1 MKRTCLFLLV
11 FAAFAATISAQSNAP
26 SKPVAIRVGGGE
38 FRAEVDSRPRMVVPV
53 AMVASSV
60 FKNSA
65 PFERTALELLNAKRE
80 ERGLKPLSWSNKLL
94 SVARLHSQN
103 MAEYDFFSH
112 KGIDGKYVSDRAD
125 QSNIGDWESIGEN
138 IAFNRGFDDPVAKA
152 VKLWLSSPSH
162 FNNIMNPMW
171 KETAI
176 GIAIR
181 EDGSYYFTQVFVR

>member
-1 MKRTCLFLLV
+1 
-11 FAAFAATISAQSNAP
+11 
-26 SKPVAIRVGGGE
+26 
-38 FRAEVDSRPRMVVPV
+38 
-53 AMVASSV
+53 
-60 FKNSA
+60 
-65 PFERTALELLNAKRE
+65 
-80 ERGLKPLSWSNKLL
+80 
-94 SVARLHSQN
+94 

-125 QSNIGDWESIGEN
+125 SMNIGDWESIGEN

-181 EDGSYYFTQVFVR
+181 EDGSYYFTQVFTR

>member
-1 MKRTCLFLLV
+1 MKRTCLYLLV
-11 FAAFAATISAQSNAP
+11 IAAFAASISAQNNTAN
-26 SKPVAIRVGGGE
+26 KPVAVRVGAGE
-38 FRAEVDSRPRMVVPV
+38 FRSDVDSRPRVVVPV
-53 AMVASSV
+53 ALVASSV

-65 PFERTALELLNAKRE
+65 PFERTALDLLNAKRE
-80 ERGLKPLSWSNKLL
+80 ERGLKPLAWSNKLL

-125 QSNIGDWESIGEN
+125 ATGIGDWESIGEN
-138 IAFNRGFDDPVAKA
+138 IAFNRGFDDPVTKA
-152 VKLWLSSPSH
+152 VNLWLSSPSH
-162 FNNIMNPMW
+162 FNNIMNPSW

-181 EDGSYYFTQVFVR
+181 EDGSYYFTQVFIR

>member
-1 MKRTCLFLLV
+1 MLV
-11 FAAFAATISAQSNAP
+11 IAAFAATISAQNNAP

-80 ERGLKPLSWSNKLL
+80 ERGLKPLTWSNKLL
-94 SVARLHSQN
+94 PVARLHSQN

>member
-1 MKRTCLFLLV
+1 MKRTCLFLL
-11 FAAFAATISAQSNAP
+11 FIAAFAAYVPAQNNAP
-26 SKPVAIRVGGGE
+26 AKPVAIRVGGGE
-38 FRAEVDSRPRMVVPV
+38 FRADVDLRPRVVVPV

-80 ERGLKPLSWSNKLL
+80 ERGLKPLSWNNKLL
-94 SVARLHSQN
+94 AVARLHSQN

-125 QSNIGDWESIGEN
+125 SMNIGDWESIGEN

-162 FNNIMNPMW
+162 FNNIMNPTW

-181 EDGSYYFTQVFVR
+181 EDGSYYFTQVFTR